1 MEWMKS
7 QLISHLKH
15 VTFDLQGNL
24 LKEIRFPD
32 KTISIAIKGQVI
44 LQIDGRMKRIFLP

>member
-1 MEWMKS
+1 MDE
-7 QLISHLKH
+7 ISINFPFKTCDL
-15 VTFDLQGNL
+15 FDLQGNL